1 MKKDIIDLFPHSN
14 SPHIVTAYCN
24 CLTLTLTGMCCPF
37 SSRLVFNRAHGRD
50 RDDYDQLPCANRYEY
65 THHISFS
72 RHLVPSPSLSPYLSL
87 PSLICRPLSGRGSD
101 GEAGWVSWDQ
111 DHRSGSGAAG
121 HSPFHKRASV
131 ATDRADPRQS
141 DGSAGALE
149 EAEMLGRPLHGRS
162 VQVVDRAR
170 RVHGAGCTVLTETDV
185 TERPMK
191 RPL

>member
-131 ATDRADPRQS
+131 ATDRADPPPASQTDRPARS
-141 DGSAGALE
+141 RKRKCSADPYTA
-149 EAEMLGRPLHGRS
+149 
-162 VQVVDRAR
+162 DRCR
-170 RVHGAGCTVLTETDV
+170 LS
-185 TERPMK
+185 TERDVFTAPGA
-191 RPL
+191 RCSQRLT